1 MTVPS
6 NTGLFPTMGFQPAPS
21 NGVFPNSNN
30 NVLPS
35 TVSSATLPPPDTTI
49 MPTVTAPPQALAPW
63 AFINQPTP
71 LSQQLPNQPTNPMP
85 PTLMP
90 EAVPPSLVTSAPP
103 IVEQPA
109 QPVAE
114 PTVPVEEIG
123 TLPDEKTA
131 PVIVRGFDNSVIRN
145 LNRRLEDPDWQK
157 RAEAANDFSMI
168 LGANPNLERRA
179 AYKPYVDAFML
190 KILRDSSAVVH
201 EPALRSIQ
209 VGYYRHPTQAVLE
222 ELNAL
227 KVGVGL
233 FGLEPQMVT
242 DALYALYT
250 FQQQEQ
256 AEAQKAQQAAPP
268 STQPQT
274 QLVG

>member
-1 MTVPS
+1 MTFPATTVTSPSSFNILPNPFNNAPSTSTNQPVMALPTPTVP
-6 NTGLFPTMGFQPAPS
+6 TPS
-21 NGVFPNSNN
+21 STN
-30 NVLPS
+30 PS
-35 TVSSATLPPPDTTI
+35 QNPV
-49 MPTVTAPPQALAPW
+49 MPTPQALAPW
-63 AFINQPTP
+63 AFINQPPP
-71 LSQQLPNQPTNPMP
+71 LSQQPNTPNLLPS
-85 PTLMP
+85 
-90 EAVPPSLVTSAPP
+90 VPPAAPP
-103 IVEQPA
+103 LSNTIPPAEIPVEPLA
-109 QPVAE
+109 SNDSSA
-114 PTVPVEEIG
+114 PVEEASG

-131 PVIVRGFDNSVIRN
+131 PVIIRGFDNSVIRN

-190 KILRDSSAVVH
+190 KMLRDSSAVVH

-256 AEAQKAQQAAPP
+256 AEQQKAQQYPTVPP
-268 STQPQT
+268 VTQP
-274 QLVG
+274 

>member
-1 MTVPS
+1 MVLPS
-6 NTGLFPTMGFQPAPS
+6 SN
-21 NGVFPNSNN
+21 NGVFPTTGFQPLSPNSS
-30 NVLPS
+30 L
-35 TVSSATLPPPDTTI
+35 SAVNAT
-49 MPTVTAPPQALAPW
+49 PTVVPSQSTTTANTIQQPEFTTPTVAAPPQALAPW
-63 AFINQPTP
+63 AFMNQPTP
-71 LSQQLPNQPTNPMP
+71 LSQQIPNQPTSVQEGMAP
-85 PTLMP
+85 PVTT
-90 EAVPPSLVTSAPP
+90 VPPV
-103 IVEQPA
+103 VEQPLP
-109 QPVAE
+109 PVAE
-114 PTVPVEEIG
+114 PPVPVEEIG

-168 LGANPNLERRA
+168 LGANPNLERRP

-242 DALYALYT
+242 DALYALYN

-256 AEAQKAQQAAPP
+256 AEAQKAQQSA
-268 STQPQT
+268 QPQT